1 MKKVKKMK
9 KFHRSV
15 LFFCCSFILF
25 FFSCYSLARTPFILG
40 NNSTSSSIAPML
52 QNVLPGIVNIATRG
66 ELPPLSIPIL
76 DELKQKHDVKIS
88 PKFEELGSGVIV
100 DADKG
105 YIITNAHVVKD
116 AKVISVTL
124 NDGRV
129 FPAKVIGADNDAD
142 IAVVQINAKRL
153 FQLKFGDSDK
163 LKVGDFVSAIGTPF
177 GLQQTVTSGV
187 VSGLDRSNLGIEGY
201 ENFIQTDAPINPGNS
216 GGALINMQGEVIGI
230 NTAIFT
236 ASPVGGNIGV
246 GFAIPSNM
254 AKSVMDQ
261 LIKYGKVEHSIIGIV
276 AQNLTPS
283 LAEALHL
290 SKPEGALVSE
300 VMPGTPAAKAGL
312 KSKDIILAVNDA
324 NIRNAAQ
331 ISNTISVIHPDSKIT
346 LRILRDNKEIILNAI
361 TASKDK
367 LAEADKNAPKSL
379 LDGLRLMDFNQLINN
394 EEIKGVEILYV
405 DDASIAYSNGL
416 RRGDVIVSAANQPV
430 STIGDLQ
437 RIAHENPRQ
446 LLLETKR
453 AGEASLFIVLEQ

>member
-1 MKKVKKMK
+1 MKKMK
-9 KFHRSV
+9 KFHKNI
-15 LFFCCSFILF
+15 LFFCCNFILL
-25 FFSCYSLARTPFILG
+25 FFSCFSLARAPFMQD
-40 NNSTSSSIAPML
+40 NSSLAPML

-76 DELKQKHDVKIS
+76 DDLKQKHDVKIS

-105 YIITNAHVVKD
+105 YVITNAHVVKD

-129 FPAKVIGADNDAD
+129 FPAKVVGADNDAD
-142 IAVVQINAKRL
+142 IAVIQINAKRL
-153 FQLKFGDSDK
+153 YQLKFGDSDK

-236 ASPVGGNIGV
+236 SSPIGGNIGV

-254 AKSVMDQ
+254 AKSVMEQ
-261 LIKYGKVEHSIIGIV
+261 LIKYGKVEHSVIGIV
-276 AQNLTPS
+276 VQNLTPS
-283 LAEALHL
+283 LAEAMHL
-290 SKPEGALVSE
+290 TKPDGALVSE
-300 VMPGTPAAKAGL
+300 VMPETPAAQAGI
-312 KSKDIILAVNDA
+312 KSKDVILTINNS

-331 ISNTISVIHPDSKIT
+331 VSNTVSVIRPDSKIT
-346 LRILRDNKEIILNAI
+346 LRVLRDNKELTLTAT

-367 LAEADKNAPKSL
+367 LTEAGKNAPKSL

-394 EEIKGVEILYV
+394 EGIKGVEILYV
-405 DDASIAYSNGL
+405 DDASVAYSNGV

-430 STIGDLQ
+430 ATIEDLR
-437 RIAHENPRQ
+437 RIARENPRQ